1 MPVRDAIDWIARFS
15 MKRGAWI
22 ALAVTALSLEASAL
36 FFQYGLDLNPCVM
49 CIYIRMA
56 VLGLVAAGLLG
67 AIAPRRPVIQFLG
80 FAAWGLA
87 AGEGLVL
94 SRELIVIQ
102 AADPFSFA
110 AVCSFLPRF
119 PAWLPLHE
127 WFPAFFM
134 PTGNCTDDIWRWLG
148 LSMAQWMQGIFIAY
162 LVVLVIV
169 LVARLAGATRGENA

>member
-1 MPVRDAIDWIARFS
+1 MAVRDVLDWVAGLPA
-15 MKRGAWI
+15 KRVAWF
-22 ALAVTALSLEASAL
+22 ALAGTGLFLEGSAL

-102 AADPFSFA
+102 AADPFSFT

-169 LVARLAGATRGENA
+169 VVARLAGATRGENA